1 MSFFSARFLTT
12 IFDNLKNN
20 IASTMTKKVWIL
32 GAVVATAAVT
42 VAIMLTACKQK
53 TKREK
58 KLAVISDAGYEIAH
72 DVHFPLRHNK
82 PGKRVKS

>member
-1 MSFFSARFLTT
+1 M
-12 IFDNLKNN
+12 N
-20 IASTMTKKVWIL
+20 KKIWII
-32 GAVVATAAVT
+32 GAMAATAVITA
-42 VAIMLTACKQK
+42 AIVLNVCTQK

>member
-1 MSFFSARFLTT
+1 M
-12 IFDNLKNN
+12 N
-20 IASTMTKKVWIL
+20 KKIWSV
-32 GAVVATAAVT
+32 GAMAAAAVITAAIVLN
-42 VAIMLTACKQK
+42 VCKQK